1 MTGKYDDIIHMSRHV
16 SSTRKGMSIHDR
28 AAQFSPFAALVGYE
42 DTLEESARL
51 TGKRIELDESEKYML
66 DLIQQQLL
74 KQIDRKPEVTVT
86 YFVSDSIKDG
96 GQYIT
101 VSGQLHALLPHR
113 RCMIL
118 LDGTT
123 IPLDDVLQLDSP
135 ILGETD
141 K

>member
-1 MTGKYDDIIHMSRHV
+1 MNRRYEDIIGLPYPRPSR
-16 SSTRKGMSIHDR
+16 RKGMPMGDR

-74 KQIDRKPEVTVT
+74 NQIDRKPEVTVT
-86 YFVSDSIKDG
+86 YFVSDSRKDG